1 MKIVTPIQRSAGET
15 RVALTPAVVKKL
27 VAKGVHVTVESG
39 AGVAAHHSDDAYRQ
53 AGADVVAPADPAEL
67 WAHADVLVTIEPPQ
81 KAQAAA
87 LRQHAVLVGMLAPLK
102 HPDLVRILADRQ
114 VTAFSMEFVPRISRA
129 QSMDV
134 LSSQANIAGYL
145 AVIRAAEQCP
155 KMFPMM
161 ITAAGTI
168 APARVLVIGAGV
180 AGLQAIATAKRL
192 GAVVEAYDIR
202 PAVKEQVQSLG
213 ARFVEL
219 PMESADAETAGGYAR
234 EQTAEQRRKQAELMA
249 KHVTGADCVI
259 CTAAVFA
266 KAPPMLIPK
275 DIVAQMKPGAVLV
288 DLAADPDA
296 GRGNCELTKPGQR
309 YTADVAGGRVVIDG
323 TLNLPALAPV
333 HASQMYANNMLAFL
347 NEIVHGSDGDVQL
360 KINMDDQVQKGTA
373 ITDGGQVVNDLV
385 KQAIGG

>member
-1 MKIVTPIQRSAGET
+1 MKIVTPTQRSPGET
-15 RVALTPAVVKKL
+15 RVALTPAAVKKL
-27 VAKGVHVTVESG
+27 VAKGVHVTVEAG
-39 AGVAAHHSDDAYRQ
+39 AGVAAHHSDDEYRQ
-53 AGADVVAPADPAEL
+53 AGADVATPGDPAEL
-67 WAHADVLVTIEPPQ
+67 WAQADLLVTIAPPEV
-81 KAQAAA
+81 AQAKS
-87 LRQHAVLVGMLAPLK
+87 LRQGAVLVGMLAPLK
-102 HPDLVRILADRQ
+102 HADLIRTLAQRQ

-134 LSSQANIAGYL
+134 LSSQASVAGYM
-145 AVIRAAEQCP
+145 AVVRAAQQCP

-202 PAVKEQVQSLG
+202 AAVKEQVQSLG

-219 PMESADAETAGGYAR
+219 PMESADAETAGGYAK
-234 EQTAEQRRKQAELMA
+234 EQSDEQRRKQAELMA

-259 CTAAVFA
+259 STAAVFG

-275 DIVAQMKPGAVLV
+275 DVVAQMKPGAVLV

-296 GRGNCELTKPGQR
+296 GRGNCEVTKPGQR
-309 YTADVAGGRVVIDG
+309 YTSDNGVVVDG
-323 TLNLPALAPV
+323 TLNLPALVPV

-347 NEIVHGSDGDVQL
+347 SEIIKTHDGDAQVTL
-360 KINMDDQVQKGTA
+360 DLEDEVQKGAA
-373 ITDGGQVVNDLV
+373 ITHGGDVVNDMV